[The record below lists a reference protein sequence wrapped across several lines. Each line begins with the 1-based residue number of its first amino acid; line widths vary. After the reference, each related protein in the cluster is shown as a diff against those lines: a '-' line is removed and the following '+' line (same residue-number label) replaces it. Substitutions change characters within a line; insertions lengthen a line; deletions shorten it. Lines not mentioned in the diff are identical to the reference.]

1 MVRSGREDDAGV
13 QSLIDAIDAF
23 LDGVTG
29 ISWTPLGL
37 AICCHLGRIVSRSRA
52 WRNVIAAAYP
62 DERVRWRD
70 VYGGYVAGVGVNAIL
85 PGRGGDLLRLYIV
98 KHRVEGATYPTLAS
112 TMLAD
117 GLFDLLA
124 AGLLLAWALY
134 EGILPGSSVLP
145 SLPGTDWLWV
155 FRNPWQSVVIAGFF
169 LAIALILLGLSFPRI
184 TAFWDRVRQGL
195 AILRTPRRYLRHVAL
210 WDALDWLLRLTAIFF
225 FLEAFGL
232 PATAHNALAYQVV
245 GSLSTALP
253 LTPAGIGTEQALLVY
268 VFSGLASTSEI
279 LAFSVGVKLIT
290 VAINVTLGVTAVA
303 IMLGSVRWRHRVEAD
318 AAGRV

>member
-1 MVRSGREDDAGV
+1 M

-23 LDGVTG
+23 LDGLTG

-37 AICCHLGRIVSRSRA
+37 AVLCHLGRILSRSRA

-62 DERVRWRD
+62 DREVRWRD
-70 VYGGYVAGVGVNAIL
+70 VYGGYVAGVGANAIL

-98 KHRVEGATYPTLAS
+98 KHRVDGATYPALAS

-124 AGLLLAWALY
+124 AGLILAWALY

-169 LAIALILLGLSFPRI
+169 LAIALIFIGLYYPRI
-184 TAFWDRVRQGL
+184 TAFWARVRQGL
-195 AILRTPRRYLRHVAL
+195 AILRTPREYLQHVAL
-210 WDALDWLLRLTAIFF
+210 WDALDWVLRLTAIFF
-225 FLEAFGL
+225 FLRAFGL
-232 PATAHNALAYQVV
+232 PATMHNALAYQVA

-268 VFSGLASTSEI
+268 LFSGLAPTSDI

-290 VAINVTLGVTAVA
+290 VAINVTLGVTAVV
-303 IMLGSVRWRHRVEAD
+303 IMLGSVRWKHRVEAD

>member
-37 AICCHLGRIVSRSRA
+37 AVCCHLGRIVSRSRA

-155 FRNPWQSVVIAGFF
+155 FRNPWQAVVIAGFF
-169 LAIALILLGLSFPRI
+169 LAIALILAGLYFPRI

>member
-1 MVRSGREDDAGV
+1 M

-29 ISWTPLGL
+29 ISWTPLAL
-37 AICCHLGRIVSRSRA
+37 AVCCHLGRIVSRSRA

-62 DERVRWRD
+62 EERVRWRD

-85 PGRGGDLLRLYIV
+85 PGRGGDILRLYIV
-98 KHRVEGATYPTLAS
+98 KHRVDGSTYPTLAS

-117 GLFDLLA
+117 GIFDLFA

-169 LAIALILLGLSFPRI
+169 LAIALIVLGLYLPRI

-195 AILRTPRRYLRHVAL
+195 TILRTPRKYLRHVAL
-210 WDALDWLLRLTAIFF
+210 FDALDWLLRLTAIFF

-232 PATAHNALAYQVV
+232 PATVHNALAYQVA

-268 VFSGLASTSEI
+268 IFSGTAPTSDI

-290 VAINVTLGVTAVA
+290 VAINVTLGVTAIAV
-303 IMLGSVRWRHRVEAD
+303 MLGSLRWKHRVEAD